1 MIKIL
6 TACGSGINS
15 SQEIANTIKEELSKR
30 GIEVDT
36 KAVII
41 SDVTEDLLSNYD
53 IFCPIT
59 EPEFNFEVKIPMII
73 SGSIMYKVEM
83 MYREVIDAIEEEIK
97 KNNKKY

>member
-30 GIEVDT
+30 GINVEA
-36 KAVII
+36 KAVVIT
-41 SDVTEDLLSNYD
+41 DVTEELLEQYD

-73 SGSIMYKVEM
+73 SGTIMYKVEM
-83 MYREVIDAIEEEIK
+83 MYRDVIDKIEEEVK
-97 KNNKKY
+97 KIS